1 MNDGSGAAPR
11 TVRLHRQ
18 SKFGAES
25 YRINAFGGSVLDG
38 FPANFA
44 ASSASATHLIRSGLN
59 YRIDWPEPAGPM
71 IVAP

>member
-1 MNDGSGAAPR
+1 MNDGSGAASNRPFAR
-11 TVRLHRQ
+11 AIE
-18 SKFGAES
+18 FGAES

-59 YRIDWPEPAGPM
+59 YRIDWPEPEGPI
-71 IVAP
+71 IVAQ